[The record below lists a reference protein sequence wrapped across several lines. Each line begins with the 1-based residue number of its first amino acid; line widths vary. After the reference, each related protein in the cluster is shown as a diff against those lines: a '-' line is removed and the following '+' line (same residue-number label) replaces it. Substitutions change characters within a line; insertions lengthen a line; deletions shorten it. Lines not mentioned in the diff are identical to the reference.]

1 MFNLPEHYTIIQYVE
16 SADGCKDT
24 ALVSIEIKNDFTF
37 YIPNS
42 FTPNQDGFNETWN
55 AFGIGITEF
64 HVQVFNRWGQLLF
77 TSDDLSKGWDGTY
90 SGSKVQQ
97 GVYIYKAT
105 VRDLFN
111 KQHFYVGNVNVIR

>member
-1 MFNLPEHYTIIQYVE
+1 
-16 SADGCKDT
+16 
-24 ALVSIEIKNDFTF
+24 
-37 YIPNS
+37 
-42 FTPNQDGFNETWN
+42 
-55 AFGIGITEF
+55 
-64 HVQVFNRWGQLLF
+64 VQVFNRWGQLLF